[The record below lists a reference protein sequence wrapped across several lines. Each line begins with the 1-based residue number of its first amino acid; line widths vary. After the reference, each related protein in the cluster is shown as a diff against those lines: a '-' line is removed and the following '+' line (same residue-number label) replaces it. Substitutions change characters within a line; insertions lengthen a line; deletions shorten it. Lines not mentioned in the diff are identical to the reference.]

1 MNILSK
7 LFLGTAVLAMA
18 ACSNEEILGDEDVN
32 GNQVEEIIR
41 PEGDVAY
48 LNVSLN
54 AASSSS
60 PYMAPG
66 RSRAGDYEYGN
77 PETEGAV
84 QNAYFFFYDRAGN
97 YMLQSNSWLGGS
109 NGSNENIEF
118 KGKNTVV
125 LKGLTGKEYPNWVV
139 TVLNA
144 PDNFVPGATLD
155 EMGRK
160 LLNSYKTEG
169 GHFIMTTSSYFGA
182 DNAKDKEDGEGHNYF
197 ATKLNS
203 SYFFQETP
211 APAEQATNVLQIYVE
226 RLAVRV
232 GIDLSALK
240 GKELANVKYHDEV
253 SGNDYALYEVDVTV
267 AGDPNPDTNPN
278 PDTPSGVA
286 ATKVYV
292 ALTGWELNA
301 TAKTTK
307 LMKDLSGWDANTKFG
322 GTAWAW
328 NHEDYHRSYW
338 GKSTVYGLAGEELK
352 QALNHGV
359 EGWENLNTPVDA
371 SVYCLETTNEPANYS
386 ASNNQVS
393 PSKTPTVLLRAV
405 ACDEAGKPLQ
415 LVNYR
420 GVEYLK
426 ADFIKQAL
434 FNIRP
439 VDMMAAYYTRTKIG
453 TDPEGND
460 IYRYDEISD
469 ANVHLVS
476 GGYGLGSVKLAVN
489 TDNTYFKLLEKVT
502 TTDEKGNTVE
512 TWKAQEVSAEAVN
525 KFLAGATT
533 GDSNEAIAKTDGAMF
548 YTIPLKHLNTAEAGK
563 APIEAQHGLVRNH
576 IYKLAISRIKTL
588 GQGVFVPRTTEDGKP
603 EVIDPEDP
611 KDPTYFVESA
621 INILSW
627 RVVSQTE
634 EI

>member
-32 GNQVEEIIR
+32 GNQVEDIIR

-60 PYMAPG
+60 PNMAPG
-66 RSRAGDYEYGN
+66 RSRAGDYVYGN
-77 PETEGAV
+77 ETEGAV

-109 NGSNENIEF
+109 AGSTENIEF

-139 TVLNA
+139 TVLNV

-160 LLNSYKTEG
+160 ILNSYKTEG

-182 DNAKDKEDGEGHNYF
+182 DNAKDQEDGEGHNYF
-197 ATKLNS
+197 ATKLDA

-211 APAEQATNVLQIYVE
+211 DPAEEATNVLQIYVE

-232 GIDLSALK
+232 GIDLSLLK
-240 GKELANVKYHDEV
+240 GKELADVKYHDEV
-253 SGNDYALYEVDVTV
+253 SGKDYALYEVDVTV
-267 AGDPNPDTNPN
+267 AGDPNPDVN
-278 PDTPSGVA
+278 PDPDAPAGVA

-301 TAKTTK
+301 TAKTSK

-322 GTAWAW
+322 GTNWAW
-328 NHEDYHRSYW
+328 NNEAYHRSYW
-338 GKSTVYGLAGEELK
+338 GKSTVYGLAGDDLK

-371 SVYCLETTNEPANYS
+371 SIYCLETTNDPANYS
-386 ASNNQVS
+386 APNNQVS

-405 ACDEAGKPLQ
+405 ACDDKGNPLQ

-453 TDPEGND
+453 TDAEGND
-460 IYRYDEISD
+460 IYHYDEISD

-502 TTDEKGNTVE
+502 STDDKGNTVE

-548 YTIPLKHLNTAEAGK
+548 YTIPLKHLNTAEAGN

-576 IYKLAISRIKTL
+576 IYNLAISRIKTL